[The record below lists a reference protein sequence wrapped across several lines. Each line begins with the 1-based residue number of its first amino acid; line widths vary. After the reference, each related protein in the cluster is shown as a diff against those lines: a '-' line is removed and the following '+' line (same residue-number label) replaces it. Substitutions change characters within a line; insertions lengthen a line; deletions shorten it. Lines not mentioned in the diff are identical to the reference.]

1 MMKMTKSIILN
12 DTHMCVRNSSD
23 VFIDYQRRF
32 YQDCLFPYMKENGID
47 HIIHDGDYC
56 EHRKHLNVKG
66 VAANREHFL
75 NPLLEYGFTMDV
87 KPGNHD
93 VYYKNTN
100 KLCALDFVFA
110 GYDNVTLHHDPIIL
124 QRGKKKLGFIPWI
137 TTDNYG
143 QCMSFLEAGEAD
155 LILGH
160 FEIAGFEMHAG
171 VESTHGMDTSSL
183 HQYEL
188 VMSGH
193 FHKKSQKGNIM
204 YLGSQMEFTWAD
216 ADDPKYFH
224 VLDWDTGEVEA
235 VRVPLTMY
243 KKVLYNDELNDHL
256 GTFNPDDYNDK
267 FVKVVVVKKSNP
279 YLFDKFIDKISE
291 CRYHDLKIAENFNDY
306 SGDSVEEEID
316 FQDTSQLLNDYVEAV
331 DTPLDRDR
339 LKNIMQRLYTE
350 AQNMD
355 LQ

>member
-1 MMKMTKSIILN
+1 MKSIILS
-12 DTHMCVRNSSD
+12 DTHCGVRNGSD
-23 VFIDYQRRF
+23 VFSSYMDTF
-32 YQDCLFPYMKENGID
+32 YNKFLFPYMKENGID
-47 HIIHDGDYC
+47 HILHGGDYM
-56 EHRKHLNVKG
+56 ENRKFVGVK
-66 VAANREHFL
+66 ATLKNKEYFL
-75 NPLLEYGFTMDV
+75 DKLVSNNFTMDII
-87 KPGNHD
+87 PGNHD
-93 VYYKNTN
+93 VVFKNTN
-100 KLCALDFVFA
+100 KLCSLDLVFA
-110 GYDNVTLHHDPIIL
+110 GYDNITLHHDPIIL

-155 LILGH
+155 MILGH

-193 FHKKSQKGNIM
+193 FHKKSRKGNIM

-224 VLDWDTGEVEA
+224 VLDWDTGDVEEIH
-235 VRVPLTMY
+235 VPLTMY

-316 FQDTSQLLNDYVEAV
+316 FQDTSQLLNEYVEAV